1 MNMKPQLESLW
12 CLQAVI
18 RGPVFCGEHIV
29 NLLGRV
35 SRIQTDSVITPLSPA
50 VINTLHQHPSMW
62 VVHDTSADVLHI
74 SLVALLENDPLWDA
88 SLVRFVS
95 NTTRSNVVGTQLH
108 VIYRGVEKVFNLD
121 ADGGNVWDP
130 CIGFK
135 HMEHVAQEDR
145 DEYKKIKLMVTNIL
159 TCRSFTSLAIKGHS
173 FL

>member
-1 MNMKPQLESLW
+1 
-12 CLQAVI
+12 
-18 RGPVFCGEHIV
+18 
-29 NLLGRV
+29 
-35 SRIQTDSVITPLSPA
+35 
-50 VINTLHQHPSMW
+50 MW

-74 SLVALLENDPLWDA
+74 SIVALLENDPLWDA

-95 NTTRSNVVGTQLH
+95 NPIRSKVVGTQLH
-108 VIYRGVEKVFNLD
+108 VIHRGVEKVFNLD

-130 CIGFK
+130 WIGFK
-135 HMEHVAQEDR
+135 RMEHVAQEDR